1 MLPNFK
7 PLESQS
13 SYCAPRVQNKSKK
26 MLITHFIKKKK
37 IPKKCCCNISEI
49 LLPKFFQ
56 QRDIYLNAYQAKI
69 IEWKKQVNKKQGNSE
84 AD

>member
-26 MLITHFIKKKK
+26 MLITHFIKKKFQK
-37 IPKKCCCNISEI
+37 NVVVTF
-49 LLPKFFQ
+49 LKFFCQ